1 MTILIANTSF
11 PEFNLEK
18 TLPDLDLTEVS
29 DDDSE
34 RREKYST
41 KEDQDVAVFMAIAQK
56 LPIHSLVHL
65 LQGHARA
72 QASNYLTSVPAAARQ
87 VSAEETSK
95 GGPHMIKKFR
105 FAEISGN
112 RVRSIVYEVETV
124 KEIKGLWWNEEEM
137 MDMRRNAIDAVKYFR
152 RHRPDYTA
160 NVETVATG
168 SDKDV
173 VENAMKSLTQ
183 DSYARGLEAHIVTLL
198 SSSRRETVAAVLEE
212 QKECKLCQDSYELT
226 CESLRGMS
234 LSYSSTSRTF
244 AGKMAE
250 CDHIEALKAVLGKWE
265 PESQFHMEV

>member
-1 MTILIANTSF
+1 MTVIENANTAF
-11 PEFNLEK
+11 PEFNLDK
-18 TLPDLDLTEVS
+18 TLPDLELTEIS

-72 QASNYLTSVPAAARQ
+72 QTADYLSSLPAAARQ
-87 VSAEETSK
+87 VSADEPK
-95 GGPHMIKKFR
+95 GGPQKIKKFR

-112 RVRSIVYEVETV
+112 QIRTV
-124 KEIKGLWWNEEEM
+124 THEIDSVKDIKTLWWNDEEM
-137 MDMRRNAIDAVKYFR
+137 MDMRLNAIDAVKYFR

-160 NVETVATG
+160 NVETVVTG
-168 SDKDV
+168 TDKTI
-173 VENAMKSLTQ
+173 VENAMKQLTQ
-183 DSYARGLEAHIVTLL
+183 DSFARGLEAHIVSLL

-234 LSYSSTSRTF
+234 LSYSESSRIF
-244 AGKMAE
+244 ASKMAE
-250 CDHIEALKAVLGKWE
+250 CDQIEALKAVLGKWE
-265 PESQFHMEV
+265 PESQMEM